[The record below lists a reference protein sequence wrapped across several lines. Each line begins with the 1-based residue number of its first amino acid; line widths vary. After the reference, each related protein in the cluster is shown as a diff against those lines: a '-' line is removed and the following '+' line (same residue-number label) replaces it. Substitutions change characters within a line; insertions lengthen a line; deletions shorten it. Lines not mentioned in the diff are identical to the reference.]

1 MQIKQYRKFVIV
13 IVIIFL
19 CTTSFFTGVYAAQK
33 KGVTLPASNKE
44 QTVSAKNVDL
54 NLFFSVWNTLKEK
67 SIYYKDN
74 PNEEAIYGA
83 ISGLAESLG
92 DPYTTFMGPK
102 ETKEFNESLQGSFS
116 GIGAEVGIKDNL
128 LTIIAPLKNSPSEK
142 AGLMAGDKIIKI
154 QGEIAANYSINEAIS
169 KIRGEQGTEVE
180 LEIYRNGS
188 PETKLIKIMRDI
200 IVIPTIS
207 TETKN
212 DVFIITVH
220 NFGEKVSKEFQKSL
234 IDFKNSGKN
243 KIIIDLRGNPG
254 GYLESAVDMASY
266 FLPQG
271 KTIVTEDLPKK
282 SQKQIHTSYGHK
294 LLNQTNPK
302 VVILLDAG
310 SASASEIFAGALRD
324 HNVAKI
330 VGTKSY
336 GKGSVQELIPMP
348 QNTSLKVTIAK
359 WITPNGRVIE
369 KNGIDP
375 DVEVKFVYDEKDTKK
390 DNQMEKALEIINQ
403 N

>member
-1 MQIKQYRKFVIV
+1 MKQYKKFVI
-13 IVIIFL
+13 IITVLFL

-33 KGVTLPASNKE
+33 KGLTLPASKKDE
-44 QTVSAKNVDL
+44 PVSIKNVDM
-54 NLFFSVWNTLKEK
+54 NLFFKVWNTLKEK
-67 SIYYKDN
+67 SIYYKEN
-74 PNEEAIYGA
+74 PNEDIVYGA

-92 DPYTTFMGPK
+92 DPYTTFMGPQ
-102 ETKEFNESLQGSFS
+102 ETKEFNESLKGSFS

-128 LTIIAPLKNSPSEK
+128 LTIISPLKDSPAEK
-142 AGLMAGDKIIKI
+142 AGLLPGDKIIKI

-180 LEIYRNGS
+180 LEIYRDGS
-188 PETKLIKIMRDI
+188 PETKIIKVLRDI
-200 IVIPTIS
+200 IVVPTIS
-207 TETKN
+207 TSTKN
-212 DVFIITVH
+212 DVSIITIH
-220 NFGEKVSKEFQKSL
+220 NFGDKVTKEFQKAL
-234 IDFKNSGKN
+234 INFKNSGRN
-243 KIIIDLRGNPG
+243 KLIIDLRSNPG

-282 SQKQIHTSYGHK
+282 GQKQIHTSYGYN
-294 LLNQTNPK
+294 LLVQNRPK

-310 SASASEIFAGALRD
+310 SASASEIFAGALKD
-324 HNVAKI
+324 HNAAKI

-336 GKGSVQELIPMP
+336 GKGSVQELIPMS

-359 WITPNGRVIE
+359 WLTPNGLTIE
-369 KNGIDP
+369 KNGINP